1 MVLSVWWGP
10 ELRFLY
16 NDAYMPLLGD
26 KHPALGL
33 PGREVWSE
41 IRDTIGPMLDSVM
54 TTAQATLTWN
64 LSWLTFTA

>member
-1 MVLSVWWGP
+1 MIVWWGP

-33 PGREVWSE
+33 PGRQVWSE
-41 IRDTIGPMLDSVM
+41 IWGQPIGPMLVRS
-54 TTAQATLTWN
+54 
-64 LSWLTFTA
+64 